1 MYTFDADLLMNSEQ
15 PVEDIIWEYDNL
27 CLTYE
32 PKSQWTKT
40 WDLCQILYFSKDDAE
55 LYDSLF
61 DWLDE
66 YEPNESLE
74 SHVIRGHW
82 DQAIELEQ
90 ASPLKTVLEHLRDN
104 QPVYLDNTTSNTQ
117 LDSIHRIISGDYNQ
131 GSLAERVLATVRF
144 SRPGMPRNEL
154 HTLAQRKQLGADEVE
169 DYLWMGMVDSALAKS
184 NDLWLQTHLGHA
196 LIALDI
202 KIPETFQLANEV
214 IVDPVYLSMY
224 EYVVE
229 ILKEGLWKEAIVY
242 LSLCKEKGQDW
253 IKELFDVPAFK
264 ESSNE
269 YINEVLEV
277 AGEHNL
283 KQTQQLLHTILGK
296 RYEDQGNT
304 ENAVI
309 EYAKANDIGDLD
321 RIAQD
326 TFIQYL
332 EKGILKNVVTDMKQV
347 ENSSG
352 YAFLVNYQKFL
363 THLNQKE
370 FKEASDLFSHMMTLN
385 LPDQFDVVLMVDND
399 LVLE

>member
-1 MYTFDADLLMNSEQ
+1 M
-15 PVEDIIWEYDNL
+15 
-27 CLTYE
+27 
-32 PKSQWTKT
+32 
-40 WDLCQILYFSKDDAE
+40 
-55 LYDSLF
+55 
-61 DWLDE
+61 
-66 YEPNESLE
+66 
-74 SHVIRGHW
+74 
-82 DQAIELEQ
+82 
-90 ASPLKTVLEHLRDN
+90 
-104 QPVYLDNTTSNTQ
+104 
-117 LDSIHRIISGDYNQ
+117 
-131 GSLAERVLATVRF
+131 
-144 SRPGMPRNEL
+144 
-154 HTLAQRKQLGADEVE
+154 
-169 DYLWMGMVDSALAKS
+169 
-184 NDLWLQTHLGHA
+184 
-196 LIALDI
+196 
-202 KIPETFQLANEV
+202 
-214 IVDPVYLSMY
+214 
-224 EYVVE
+224 
-229 ILKEGLWKEAIVY
+229 
-242 LSLCKEKGQDW
+242 
-253 IKELFDVPAFK
+253 PAFK

-399 LVLE
+399 LVLEGKSCIFVFNLSLFIFHWLDRNVYYNEEQCLNLIQLFKAMEKDKSKRELAHIYYNRSRSDTLSTDLIWTKLRERLAYKAALSQIQ